1 VPVTLPPLDEVLAR
15 AHVVA
20 VPMRVPFRGVTVREA
35 LLLDGPHGWAE
46 FSPFVEYD
54 DAEAAAWLASAV
66 EAAWQGWP
74 RSRRDRVA
82 VNATVPAIAADQVA
96 AILDR
101 FGDCG
106 TVKVKVAENGQT
118 LTDDIARVRAVR
130 EARPDAAI
138 RVDANGAW
146 SVDEALIALRSLTEV
161 GLQYAEQPCA
171 TADELVALRELLDR
185 DGVRV
190 PLAADESIRKAE
202 DPLRVARSGAI
213 EFAVVKVAPLGGVAR
228 TIAVAEK
235 LSQLGVRIVVS
246 SALDTSVGIAA
257 GVAAAA
263 ALPDEPLACGLGTVA
278 LFSSDVC
285 PDPLLPAGGW
295 LPVRSTAP
303 VPDPGRFAAAND
315 RTQWWLDR
323 LARCWRVLESRR
335 AA

>member
-1 VPVTLPPLDEVLAR
+1 
-15 AHVVA
+15 
-20 VPMRVPFRGVTVREA
+20 MRVRFRGVTLRES
-35 LLLDGPHGWAE
+35 LLLDGPHGWGE

-54 DAEAAAWLASAV
+54 DVEAAAWLASAI

-74 RSRRDRVA
+74 SARRDRVA
-82 VNATVPAIAADQVA
+82 INATVPAIAAGEVA
-96 AILDR
+96 AVLDR

-106 TVKVKVAENGQT
+106 TVKVKVAEKGQT
-118 LTDDIARVRAVR
+118 LADDLARVRAVR

-146 SVDEALIALRSLTEV
+146 TVNEALTALRSLSES

-171 TADELVALRELLDR
+171 SVEELVGLRERLDR
-185 DGVRV
+185 EHVQV

-202 DPLRVARSGAI
+202 DPLRVARTGAVDV
-213 EFAVVKVAPLGGVAR
+213 AVVKVAPLGGVSK
-228 TIAVAEK
+228 TLAVAEE
-235 LSQLGVRIVVS
+235 LSTLGVRIVVS

-278 LFSSDVC
+278 LFTSDVC
-285 PDPLLPAGGW
+285 PDPLLPTSGW
-295 LPVRSTAP
+295 LSARSTAP
-303 VPDPGRFAAAND
+303 VPDPRRFSATDD

-323 LARCWRVLESRR
+323 LARCWRVLESGSEV
-335 AA
+335 

>member
-1 VPVTLPPLDEVLAR
+1 MPVPLPPLDEVLAS
-15 AHVVA
+15 AHMVA
-20 VPMRVPFRGVTVREA
+20 LPLRVRFRGVTVREA
-35 LLLDGPHGWAE
+35 LLLDGPQGWGE

-74 RSRRDRVA
+74 SARRDRVA
-82 VNATVPAIAADQVA
+82 VNATIPAITADQVPG
-96 AILDR
+96 ILDR

-106 TVKVKVAENGQT
+106 TVKVKVAEAGQP
-118 LTDDIARVRAVR
+118 LADDIARVRAVR
-130 EARPDAAI
+130 RARPDAAI

-171 TADELVALRELLDR
+171 TVEELVTLRERLDR
-185 DGVRV
+185 EHVQV

-202 DPLRVARSGAI
+202 DPLRVARTGAI
-213 EFAVVKVAPLGGVAR
+213 DVAVVKVAPLGGVAR
-228 TIAVAEK
+228 TLSVAEE
-235 LSQLGVRIVVS
+235 LSRLGVRIVVS

-295 LPVRSTAP
+295 LPVRSAAP
-303 VPDPGRFAAAND
+303 VPDLGRFAGAND

>member
-1 VPVTLPPLDEVLAR
+1 MPVTLPPLDEVLAS

-20 VPMRVPFRGVTVREA
+20 LPMRVRFRGVTVREA
-35 LLLDGPHGWAE
+35 LLLDGPHGWGE
-46 FSPFVEYD
+46 FAPFVEYND
-54 DAEAAAWLASAV
+54 SESAAWLASAI

-74 RSRRDRVA
+74 SARRDRVA
-82 VNATVPAIAADQVA
+82 VNATIPAITADQVP

-106 TVKVKVAENGQT
+106 TVKVKVAEAGQT
-118 LTDDIARVRAVR
+118 LADDIARVRAVR

-171 TADELVALRELLDR
+171 SVEELVALRERLDR
-185 DGVRV
+185 EHVQV
-190 PLAADESIRKAE
+190 PLAADESIRKSD
-202 DPLRVARSGAI
+202 DPLRVARTGAI
-213 EFAVVKVAPLGGVAR
+213 AVAVVKVAPLGGVAR
-228 TIAVAEK
+228 TLAVAEE
-235 LSQLGVRIVVS
+235 LSKLGVRLAVS

-285 PDPLLPAGGW
+285 ADPLLPVSGW
-295 LPVRSTAP
+295 LSARPAAP
-303 VPDPGRFAAAND
+303 VPYPERFAGPDD

-323 LARCWRVLESRR
+323 LARCWRVLDSRR
-335 AA
+335 TA